1 MVTMYSLE
9 SLFFDGR
16 CHFVLLLYSY
26 AMSYGEVS
34 RARVVRMPPQSYN
47 SLEIHYTI
55 LTS

>member
-1 MVTMYSLE
+1 MTMYSLE